1 MKKHILTIFG
11 ILILTATVIYKTKQS
26 KKYTIAI
33 IQCASN
39 KALNLLTDSFIK
51 EINTLI
57 DTKNITIIH
66 KNAEASI
73 SNAHAIAQQLYLNK
87 DIDLFF
93 TIGGSPS
100 QAIATLEK
108 NRPIIIAGVS
118 DPYSYN
124 LNKENI
130 CGIIEAIDETSLLNM
145 INNTHNNMNKIGILR
160 TAGDIHEKE
169 FIYFKELCKKNNKKI
184 SDFNVN
190 SESEIITIIDTICQK
205 IELLLIPCDS
215 LVVSVLPY
223 IIKTTKKYKIP
234 VFTCFIEGVEEGAFA
249 STGVDYQL
257 NGTECAK
264 IAKKII
270 TQQTTTKEIGFKKS
284 TYKSIYYNKNL
295 FNFFNINIPKSLSNK
310 NNIPYINID

>member
-1 MKKHILTIFG
+1 MKKLTLTIFV
-11 ILILTATVIYKTKQS
+11 ILILTPIIIYKTKQP
-26 KKYTIAI
+26 KQYTIAI

-39 KALNLLTDSFIK
+39 KALNLLTDTFIK
-51 EINTLI
+51 EINKL
-57 DTKNITIIH
+57 TKKNNLTIIH
-66 KNAEASI
+66 KNAQASI
-73 SNAHAIAQQLYLNK
+73 ANAQAIAQQLYINK

-93 TIGGSPS
+93 TIGSSTS

-108 NRPIIIAGVS
+108 KRPIIIAGVS
-118 DPYSYN
+118 DPNSYN

-130 CGIIEAIDETSLLNM
+130 CGTIETIDEKSILDM
-145 INNTHNNMNKIGILR
+145 INNTHNNIKTVGILR

-169 FIYFKELCKKNNKKI
+169 FIYFKELCKNNNKKV
-184 SDFNVN
+184 SDFAVN
-190 SESEIITIIDTICQK
+190 SETEIITIIENICQK

-257 NGTECAK
+257 NGIQCAE

-270 TQQTTTKEIGFKKS
+270 SQETTAEDIGLKKS
-284 TYKSIYYNKNL
+284 TYKSIYYNKSL
-295 FNFFNINIPKSLSNK
+295 FNLFNINIEKNLSK
-310 NNIPYINID
+310 NNITYINIE